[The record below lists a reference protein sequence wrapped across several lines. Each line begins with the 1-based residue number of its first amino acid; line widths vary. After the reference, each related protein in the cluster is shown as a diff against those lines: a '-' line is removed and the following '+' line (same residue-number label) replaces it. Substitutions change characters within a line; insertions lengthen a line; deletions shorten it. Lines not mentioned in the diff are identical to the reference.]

1 MKRHPTEANTFY
13 GKHLTEIGLQFRG
26 LAHYHIGGKYDSTQA
41 DMVQKWKPGVL
52 YSDMQEERNRHWVWL
67 ELLKPQSAPPHDT
80 LIKLVYIH
88 YNKAHL
94 LIVSLAMRL

>member
-1 MKRHPTEANTFY
+1 MKRHPTQANSFY
-13 GKHLTEIGLQFRG
+13 GKHLTEIGLQFRD

-41 DMVQKWKPGVL
+41 DMVQKRKPGVL
-52 YSDMQEERNRHWVWL
+52 YSVMQEERNRHWVWL
-67 ELLKPQSAPPHDT
+67 EFLKPHDT

-94 LIVSLAMRL
+94 LIVPLAMSI